1 MLRIPALLLC
11 AASLAAAQMPRI
23 VHEGGKYAFEVDGKP
38 FVMLGAQVHNSSGW
52 TGAMEGIWPLLKQLH
67 CNTAEIPVYWEYVE
81 RQPGQFRFDVVD
93 NLVEGARRNGLRLI
107 LLWFA
112 TWKNGVMD
120 YAPAWVKENLRE
132 YPRMKDHLGQ
142 EIRVLSPHSRANL
155 EADSR
160 AFAAFLG
167 HLKEID
173 GDRRTVIMVQVENEP
188 GSLGSVRDFSDEANH
203 IFAGP
208 APAALVQGLH
218 KRPGTWKEAFGA
230 DADET
235 FAAWHVA
242 SYINQ
247 VAAAGKK
254 VYPLPLY
261 VNVWLREQSNFIRP
275 GEAYPSGGATSNML
289 DVWKIAAPSIDVLA
303 PDIYVRDYM
312 TYRRVCESYRRPD
325 NPLLI
330 PESGAPLPYARYM
343 YYALGEFDAIG
354 FAPFG
359 IDSYGDNGQ
368 VKDSAKPLQDNY
380 RLLGPMLPAIAGL
393 QGTGKL
399 RAAVEEEMVTS
410 HLMHFD
416 QFDVLA
422 QFGDGRHGYGGEFAT
437 GTKDG
442 SGRALV
448 AQLAPDEFLLA
459 GFDTRVQFRPVAANP
474 RQRAQFV
481 TVEEGTFEG
490 GQWKAARQLNG
501 DETFFGVSLP
511 HEGRILSVKLMAY

>member
-1 MLRIPALLLC
+1 MRHVFAFLLC
-11 AASLAAAQMPRI
+11 AAALPAAEMPRI
-23 VHEGGKYAFEVDGKP
+23 VLQGGKYTFQVDGKP
-38 FVMLGAQVHNSSGW
+38 FIMLGAQVHNSSGW
-52 TGAMEGIWPLLKQLH
+52 TRSMEGIWPLVRQLH
-67 CNTAEIPVYWEYVE
+67 CNTVEIPVYWEYVE
-81 RQPGQFRFDVVD
+81 PQPGQFRFDLVD
-93 NLVEGARRNGLRLI
+93 SLVEGARRNDLRLV

-120 YAPAWVKENLRE
+120 YAPAWVKENPGK
-132 YPRMKDHLGQ
+132 YPRMKDRQGQ

-160 AFAAFLG
+160 AFSAFLG

-173 GDRRTVIMVQVENEP
+173 GDRHTVIMVQVENEP
-188 GSLGSVRDFSDEANH
+188 GSLGSVRDFSEEANRL
-203 IFAGP
+203 FAGA
-208 APAALVQGLH
+208 APPALVERLH
-218 KRPGTWKEAFGA
+218 KKPGSWQEAFGA

-261 VNVWLREQSNFIRP
+261 VNVWLREQGNFVRP

-289 DVWKIAAPSIDVLA
+289 DVWKAAAPSIDLLA

-312 TYRRVCESYRRPD
+312 TYRQVCESYRRPD

-343 YYALGEFDAIG
+343 YYALGEFDALG

-359 IDSYGDNGQ
+359 IDSYGENGQ
-368 VKDSAKPLQDNY
+368 VKDAARALQDNY
-380 RLLGPMLPAIAGL
+380 RLLGPMLPEIAGL

-399 RAAVEEEMVTS
+399 RAAVEEDMVTGR
-410 HLMHFD
+410 LLRFD
-416 QFDVLA
+416 RFDVLA
-422 QFGDGRHGYGGEFAT
+422 QFGDGRHGYGGDFAT
-437 GTKDG
+437 GTKDR
-442 SGRALV
+442 SGRALI
-448 AQLAPDEFLLA
+448 AQLGPDEFLLA
-459 GFDTRVQFRPVAANP
+459 GFDTRVQLRPAAANP
-474 RQRAQFV
+474 RQRAQLV
-481 TVEEGTFEG
+481 TVEEGTFEN

-511 HEGRILSVKLMAY
+511 HEGRILRVKVMAY

>member
-1 MLRIPALLLC
+1 MRRTLAFLLS
-11 AASLAAAQMPRI
+11 AASLLAAEMPRI
-23 VHEGGKYAFEVDGKP
+23 VRQAGKYTLEVDGKP
-38 FVMLGAQVHNSSGW
+38 FLMLGAQVHNSSGW
-52 TGAMEGIWPLLKQLH
+52 PKTMEPIWPLVKQLH
-67 CNTAEIPVYWEYVE
+67 CNTVEIPVYWEYVE
-81 RQPGQFRFDVVD
+81 PQPGQFRFDVVD
-93 NLVEGARRNGLRLI
+93 SLVEGARQHDLRLI

-120 YAPAWVKENLRE
+120 YAPAWVKQNPAQ
-132 YPRMKDHLGQ
+132 YPRMKDSLGQ

-160 AFAAFLG
+160 AFSAFLG
-167 HLKEID
+167 HLKEVD
-173 GDRRTVIMVQVENEP
+173 GDRHTVIMVQVENEP
-188 GSLGSVRDFSDEANH
+188 GSLGSVRDFSEEANR
-203 IFAGP
+203 IFAGA

-218 KRPGTWKEAFGA
+218 KKAGTWKEAFGA

-242 SYINQ
+242 GYINQ

-261 VNVWLREQSNFIRP
+261 VNVWLRQQNNFIRP

-303 PDIYVRDYM
+303 PDIYVPDYM
-312 TYRRVCESYRRPD
+312 TYRAVCESYRRAD

-343 YYALGEFDAIG
+343 FYALGEFDALG

-359 IDSYGDNGQ
+359 IDRYGENGQ
-368 VKDSAKPLQDNY
+368 VKDNAKPLQDNY
-380 RLLGPMLPAIAGL
+380 RLLGPMLPAIAEL
-393 QGTGKL
+393 QGTGRL
-399 RAAVEEEMVTS
+399 RAAVEEDRVTS
-410 HLMHFD
+410 RLMKFD
-416 QFDVLA
+416 RFDVLA
-422 QFGDGRHGYGGEFAT
+422 QFGERLRGYGGDSAA
-437 GTKDG
+437 GTKDL

-448 AQLAPDEFLLA
+448 AQLAADEFLLA
-459 GFDTRVQFRPVAANP
+459 GFDTHVQFRPVATNP
-474 RQRAQFV
+474 HQKAQFV
-481 TVEEGTFEG
+481 TVEEGTFEN

-501 DETFFGVSLP
+501 DETFFGVNLP
-511 HEGRILSVKLMAY
+511 HQGAILRVKVMAY